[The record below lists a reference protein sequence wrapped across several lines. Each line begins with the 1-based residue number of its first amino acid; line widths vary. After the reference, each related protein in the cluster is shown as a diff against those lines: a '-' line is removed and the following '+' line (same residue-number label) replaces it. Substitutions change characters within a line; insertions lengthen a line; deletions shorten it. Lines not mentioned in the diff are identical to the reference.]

1 MIAVYSPYGAS
12 MLFKFLSLS
21 VFLSFIPIVAFAD
34 LVELDS
40 SDPLELLVNESL
52 TFDQEQSDNPYSIV
66 SAKDY
71 KQLNIQPLYTDSIVK
86 LHKDSSLVEEK
97 LFPNDIYMSH
107 FIGLNFVVF
116 RDLSSYEPTESK
128 WTVTCSVDKITDAK
142 QCVLSNS
149 LNIFYFKLS
158 DEPSFLGLGEGR
170 EVDFSRPS
178 YLRID
183 KNKPFKVNK
192 LVFKRPILDNI
203 LKEMTLGKT
212 IYLRYH
218 KKYKESSYD
227 AEVSL
232 KGFSNAY
239 NTLNILYLK
248 VK

>member
-1 MIAVYSPYGAS
+1 MIAVYSPYGAF

-86 LHKDSSLVEEK
+86 LYKDSSLVEEK

-107 FIGLNFVVF
+107 YIGLDIVFF
-116 RDLSSYEPTESK
+116 RDLNSDDPTESK
-128 WTVTCSVDKITDAK
+128 WVVSCSVDKITDAK
-142 QCVLSNS
+142 TCSISNG
-149 LNIFYFKLS
+149 LNIFYFKRS
-158 DEPSFLGLGEGR
+158 NKPSFLVVGEENR
-170 EVDFSRPS
+170 DILRSS

-183 KNKPFKVNK
+183 KNKPFKSIR
-192 LVFKRPILDNI
+192 LGFERPVLDSI
-203 LKEMTLGKT
+203 LKEMISGKI
-212 IYLRYH
+212 IYIRYH
-218 KKYKESSYD
+218 KKYDEFTHD
-227 AEVSL
+227 EEVSL

-239 NTLNILYLK
+239 NTLNIFYAK
-248 VK
+248 MK

>member
-52 TFDQEQSDNPYSIV
+52 TFDPEQSDNPYSIV

-107 FIGLNFVVF
+107 YIGLDTVSF
-116 RDLSSYEPTESK
+116 RDLNSDDPTEPK
-128 WTVTCSVDKITDAK
+128 WVVYCSVDKITDAK
-142 QCVLSNS
+142 TCSIFNG
-149 LNIFYFKLS
+149 LNIFYFKRS
-158 DEPSFLGLGEGR
+158 NKPSYLVVGGENR
-170 EVDFSRPS
+170 DLLRSS

-183 KNKPFKVNK
+183 KNKPFKSIK
-192 LVFKRPILDNI
+192 LGFQRPVLDSI
-203 LKEMTLGKT
+203 LKEMISGKI
-212 IYLRYH
+212 IYIRYH
-218 KKYKESSYD
+218 KKYDEFTHD
-227 AEVSL
+227 DEVSL